1 LTDFAVR
8 SPSQAIQPA
17 QDTGKILGIELLRFT
32 SALAVLIFHY
42 QHFTFVGASPVDLI
56 RTQQPFYPVLGFF
69 YRYGFYGVEVFW
81 CISGFI
87 FFWKYARE
95 IAGRTLAGYT
105 FFILRVSRLYPLH
118 LATLLFVAV
127 MQWVYRSKNG
137 AFFVYQV
144 NDLQHFVLQLFMASN
159 WGPETAESF
168 NGPIWSISI
177 EVLVY
182 AIFFMSLRYL
192 SSSAIFI
199 TLVAVGAGLIQL
211 LKLSENPLFTCLM
224 YFYLGCLT
232 ALVYER
238 VRQRRTA
245 RRLASALALLSI
257 IALAVLSHF
266 VSVSAKQLLVV
277 FSPALIFLCVTHIP
291 AGKTNARLLV
301 PAGNITYSS
310 YLLHVPIQL
319 TVVTFCG
326 FAGFR
331 IPFYNPA
338 FFMVYL
344 IGTLAL
350 SHFTYEK
357 FEAPL
362 QSLIRRRLLRRKST
376 AVPKAQPQDA

>member
-1 LTDFAVR
+1 M
-8 SPSQAIQPA
+8 QPA
-17 QDTGKILGIELLRFT
+17 QETGKILGIELLRFA
-32 SALAVLIFHY
+32 SAVAVLIFHY
-42 QHFTFVGASPVDLI
+42 QHFAFVGASPVDLI
-56 RTQQPFYPVLGFF
+56 RTQQPFYPVLGLF
-69 YRYGFYGVEVFW
+69 YRDGFYGVEVFW

-95 IAGRTLAGYT
+95 IAGRTLGGYA

-127 MQWVYRSKNG
+127 MQFVYKSRNG
-137 AFFVYQV
+137 VFFVYQV

-199 TLVAVGAGLIQL
+199 ALVAVGAGLIQF
-211 LKLSENPLFTCLM
+211 LKLSEHPLFICLM
-224 YFYLGCLT
+224 YFYLGCFT
-232 ALVYER
+232 AMVYDR
-238 VRQRRTA
+238 VSQRRTA
-245 RRLASALALLSI
+245 RRLVSALALLSI
-257 IALAVLSHF
+257 IALAVLCHF
-266 VSVSAKQLLVV
+266 VSVPAKGVLVV

-310 YLLHVPIQL
+310 YLLHVPIQIA
-319 TVVTFCG
+319 VVTFCG
-326 FAGFR
+326 YTGTR

-338 FFMVYL
+338 FFVVYL
-344 IGTLAL
+344 VATLVL
-350 SHFTYEK
+350 SHFTYER

-362 QSLIRRRLLRRKST
+362 QSLIRRRLLRRRST
-376 AVPKAQPQDA
+376 VVPKAQPQDA

>member
-232 ALVYER
+232 GKAAAHGAPASER
-238 VRQRRTA
+238 ARTA
-245 RRLASALALLSI
+245 IDHRLGRPQPLCQRLRQAAAGGVLTGPDIPVRNAHSGGQDQCQAAGSRRQYHLL
-257 IALAVLSHF
+257 
-266 VSVSAKQLLVV
+266 KLLVACPD
-277 FSPALIFLCVTHIP
+277 PAHSSHILRLC
-291 AGKTNARLLV
+291 GLQNSLL
-301 PAGNITYSS
+301 
-310 YLLHVPIQL
+310 
-319 TVVTFCG
+319 
-326 FAGFR
+326 
-331 IPFYNPA
+331 
-338 FFMVYL
+338 
-344 IGTLAL
+344 
-350 SHFTYEK
+350 
-357 FEAPL
+357 
-362 QSLIRRRLLRRKST
+362 
-376 AVPKAQPQDA
+376 